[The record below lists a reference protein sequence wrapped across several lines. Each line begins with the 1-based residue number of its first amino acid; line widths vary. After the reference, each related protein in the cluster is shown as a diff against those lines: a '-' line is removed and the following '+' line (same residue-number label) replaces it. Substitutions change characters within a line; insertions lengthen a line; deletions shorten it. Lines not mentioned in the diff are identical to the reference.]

1 MIDITCLSI
10 NMLST
15 WTCWSLKTRKKHLQ
29 CGSKVSKRNGACQRS
44 GKRVLFFV
52 IVFPF
57 WAKYASFLTR
67 KSHHLGAIFVVEMFE
82 SAVAWETDAT
92 LIDPVSRSAWNARC
106 LNGQWHC
113 KSDARISWG
122 RGWFKIRARPWGYLA
137 CTHPC
142 WGVLLS
148 SQSDTSLSPKKHR
161 FLDFQMQKSPGMS
174 RRFAKQWSA
183 KYHDLMTQ
191 PYDVDHRGSHLHLP
205 WQKLDDDETYEF

>member
-15 WTCWSLKTRKKHLQ
+15 WTRWSLKTRKQHLQ

-67 KSHHLGAIFVVEMFE
+67 KSHRLGAIFVVEMFE

-148 SQSDTSLSPKKHR
+148 SQFWYLFVSKETPISRFPDAKITGHVAEICKAVICKVSRPHDTTIWC
-161 FLDFQMQKSPGMS
+161 
-174 RRFAKQWSA
+174 WS
-183 KYHDLMTQ
+183 
-191 PYDVDHRGSHLHLP
+191 
-205 WQKLDDDETYEF
+205 